1 MKTRFFALLYVI
13 LLPSAFAQQTSE
25 TSPTAPVDTTEATE
39 LPADTVA
46 MREITIDATGKTSFA
61 QTGFRNWAEGGI
73 NSLAIGQ
80 LIEAAAQIESE
91 RWLTKYDVRL
101 GFGLIK
107 QDTLAFRKS
116 EDVIRINAS
125 WAYTGPGMFRNLSP
139 TLAMSFR
146 SQFAAGLNHDKDP
159 TGQGRTLPVKV
170 SDLLAPA
177 TTNQSIGLSYRPS
190 NVFRTRLGLA
200 SKQTIVAIERLRP
213 LYALQPDQ
221 FVRVEAGLESV
232 SEFDKEVVTNV
243 RWKSQLSVFSA
254 VVTDIVPDVM
264 WENYISMRVNSW
276 LQFNSSV
283 LAIFDRDITSEIQ
296 FKEVFGIGLAITFI

>member
-1 MKTRFFALLYVI
+1 M
-13 LLPSAFAQQTSE
+13 
-25 TSPTAPVDTTEATE
+25 
-39 LPADTVA
+39 
-46 MREITIDATGKTSFA
+46 
-61 QTGFRNWAEGGI
+61 
-73 NSLAIGQ
+73 
-80 LIEAAAQIESE
+80 
-91 RWLTKYDVRL
+91 
-101 GFGLIK
+101 
-107 QDTLAFRKS
+107 
-116 EDVIRINAS
+116 
-125 WAYTGPGMFRNLSP
+125 
-139 TLAMSFR
+139 
-146 SQFAAGLNHDKDP
+146 
-159 TGQGRTLPVKV
+159 
-170 SDLLAPA
+170 
-177 TTNQSIGLSYRPS
+177 
-190 NVFRTRLGLA
+190 FRTRLGLA